1 MKITISNVIH
11 IKEPTEKIKQ
21 YCRTKLTF
29 KNPDYQKKKSMG
41 FYVYNIPK
49 TIELYDYYDNSLYV
63 PLGCFNDLWELHPY
77 KEDYQDYSISKPIT
91 ITSNISLR
99 EYQKP
104 CLKAIEENFNGLFI
118 LPAGCGKTVT
128 ALECANILKQKTLW
142 LTKTKDLLNQAK
154 SECENNMTCKTSTI
168 TEGKCD
174 YSGDIVFATIQTL
187 INVIEKGEIPQDEF
201 GLVIGDEIHNICVSG
216 ESVLQFYKCFTYFAS
231 RYKIGLTATLHRADG
246 LEGCIPKIVGNVLYE
261 MKKEN
266 DMFNG
271 YYLGNKV
278 VSVEANKFQI
288 PAEIHFI
295 PTKYSVVG
303 KNVFDK
309 RNQTIKFSNLITSI
323 SEDKERNQQIVD
335 LLNIMQGYTIVV
347 GDRTEQL
354 KLLATQFGNN
364 AFFVDGKTKKA
375 IREKGL
381 DDVRDG
387 KIKYLFATYKLIA
400 EGFNAPILEN
410 LVMVTPVKDMR
421 IVVQSVGRVQRPYKD
436 KKIAKVYDIV
446 DNVGKLDKFLRERK
460 KIYKKEGYSIY
471 G

>member
-11 IKEPTEKIKQ
+11 IEEPTEEVKN
-21 YCRTKLTF
+21 YCKKHLTF
-29 KNPDYQKKKSMG
+29 VNPDYQKKKFMG

-49 TIELYDYYDNSLYV
+49 EIKLYDYYDNNLYV
-63 PLGCFNDLWELHPY
+63 PLGCFDDLWELHPY
-77 KEDYQDYSISKPIT
+77 KEDYQDYSVSRPIT

-104 CLKAIEENFNGLFI
+104 CLKAIEENYNGLFI
-118 LPAGCGKTVT
+118 MPAGTGKSCT
-128 ALECANILKQKTLW
+128 ALECVNHLKQKTLW

-154 SECENNMTCKTSTI
+154 SECKNNMSCKTSTI

-187 INVIEKGEIPQDEF
+187 VNVIEKGEIPQDVF
-201 GLVIGDEIHNICVSG
+201 GMIIGDEIHNLCVSG

-246 LEGCIPKIVGNVLYE
+246 LEQAIPKIVGKVLYE
-261 MKKEN
+261 MKKEGT
-266 DMFNG
+266 MFNG
-271 YYLGNKV
+271 YYLGNKI

-288 PAEIHFI
+288 PAQIFLI
-295 PTKYSVVG
+295 KTNYSVVG
-303 KNVFDK
+303 KDVFDK
-309 RNQTIKFSNLITSI
+309 HNQTIDFAKLITSI
-323 SEDKERNQQIVD
+323 SEDKERNQQIVY
-335 LLNIMQGYTIVV
+335 LLHIMQGSTIVV

-364 AFFVDGKTKKA
+364 AFFVDGKTKKD

-436 KKIAKVYDIV
+436 KKIANVYDLV

-460 KIYKKEGYSIY
+460 KIYRKEGYDVRE
-471 G
+471 